1 MRQTPWIA
9 GLLLCVPIAA
19 LAQDDTVRHEAY
31 QAQIA
36 AAEKSLRLDETR
48 ELRRWLDAC
57 EPALRGW
64 EWSHLAG
71 IADTS
76 RAHYA
81 MDTRPI
87 RLEMSPAGD
96 RVALVEG
103 SSVRLLTWP
112 GMEEVRVIEGHGDA
126 VYRAVFDA
134 QGKRLFTVS
143 RDVTARSWDIETGE
157 EIAQMKLSNP
167 AFAAVAIAP
176 DGDLA
181 ATCAWERGEEGGIHG
196 MVWVW
201 DPASGEVL
209 NTSRVGDKPLS
220 SIVFLPDGSGLVV
233 GSWDGLVHLLD
244 RDGTEMRRIVL
255 PDEGAYNAVDDIAV
269 SPDGR
274 FIAAAPKDR
283 VVRVFERETGEL
295 VTSLRGHGGGVQ
307 GVRFSPDGNV
317 LASASADSTVVLWD
331 TGDWARIGT
340 LRGPRETVTGVAF
353 SQSSDS
359 ILAIAPSSGVWAW
372 EASTVDD
379 GATRSRVESEGIYSC
394 VMSPDGET
402 VVVAEYEGNITLLNA
417 RDGSVRRTWE
427 AHPEGTCHDA
437 DFSDHGLFITASW
450 DQTARVWD
458 VETGEAEAVLK
469 PGVGV
474 RSAAI
479 SPDGRHACTSGGVL
493 QFWDVQEQSP
503 GVIIEVESAR
513 PDRVTFSSD
522 GTMVASA
529 WSDGAARV
537 HSVPGGALVGAL
549 TCGQSP
555 VQTVCFSRDDQY
567 VFSGDAAGVI
577 RGHRLD
583 DGALVFETTTEGR
596 PILQLDCSDT
606 RIAAGSERLWVLDAA
621 SGSVVFVTSPT
632 RGSVYDVS
640 WSADGSRLATCTIGG
655 EVVILESEASR
666 LSGGETE

>member
-1 MRQTPWIA
+1 MRQIPWITR
-9 GLLLCVPIAA
+9 LLLCVPI
-19 LAQDDTVRHEAY
+19 LAQAQQNEVRHEAY
-31 QAQIA
+31 RAQIA

-57 EPALRGW
+57 DSSLRGW

-87 RLEMSPAGD
+87 RLEMSPSGD

-112 GMEEVRVIEGHGDA
+112 GMDEVRVIEGHGDA

-134 QGKRLFTVS
+134 EGKRLLTVS
-143 RDVTARSWDIETGE
+143 RDVTARSWDVETGE
-157 EIAQMKLSNP
+157 EIARMELSNP
-167 AFAAVAIAP
+167 AVAAVAIAP

-181 ATCAWERGEEGGIHG
+181 ATCAWERGEGGGIHG
-196 MVWVW
+196 VVWVW
-201 DPASGEVL
+201 DPATGEVL
-209 NTSRVGDKPLS
+209 STSRVGDKPLS
-220 SIVFLPDGSGLVV
+220 SIVFVPDGSGLIV
-233 GSWDGLVHLLD
+233 GSWNGLVHLLD
-244 RDGTEMRRIVL
+244 REGTEARRIVL
-255 PDEGAYNAVDDIAV
+255 PDEGAYNAVDDVAV
-269 SPDGR
+269 NPDGR

-283 VVRVFERETGEL
+283 VVRVFERESGEL
-295 VTSLRGHGGGVQ
+295 VASLRGHGGAVQ
-307 GVRFSPDGNV
+307 GVRFSPSGNV
-317 LASASADSTVVLWD
+317 LASASADSTVMLWN
-331 TGDWARIGT
+331 TNDWSRLST
-340 LRGPRETVTGVAF
+340 LRGPREAVTGVAF
-353 SQSSDS
+353 SRSSDS
-359 ILAIAPSSGVWAW
+359 ILASAPSSGVWVW
-372 EASTVDD
+372 DASTVDD

-417 RDGSVRRTWE
+417 LDGSVRRSWE
-427 AHPEGTCHDA
+427 GHPEGTCHDA
-437 DFSDHGLFITASW
+437 DFSDTGLFITASW
-450 DQTARVWD
+450 DQSARVWD
-458 VETGEAEAVLK
+458 VETGEAEAVLE

-513 PDRVTFSSD
+513 PDRVTFSAD

-529 WSDGAARV
+529 WSDGVTRV
-537 HSVPGGALVGAL
+537 HSVPDGALVGAL
-549 TCGQSP
+549 ACGQSP

-577 RGHRLD
+577 WGHRLD
-583 DGALVFETTTEGR
+583 EGALVFETATEGR

-606 RIAAGSERLWVLDAA
+606 RIAAGSERLFVLDAA

-632 RGSVYDVS
+632 HGSVYDVS

-655 EVVILESEASR
+655 EVVILESGMPKPSHV
-666 LSGGETE
+666 ETE